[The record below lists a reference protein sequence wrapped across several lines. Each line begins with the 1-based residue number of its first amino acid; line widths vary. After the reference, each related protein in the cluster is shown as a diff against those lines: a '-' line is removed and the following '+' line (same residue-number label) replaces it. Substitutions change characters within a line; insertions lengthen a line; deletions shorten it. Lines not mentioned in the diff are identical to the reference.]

1 MHRHTR
7 LGGGGGPP
15 LPQQPDERH
24 FEAVIEYFEAVAGR
38 ARARCRGRTRG
49 AACDTASCAAGRTR
63 RAASRWTPCKTSVA
77 GGRAAARRP
86 HSAAAV
92 AIWRMLASHSGA
104 RRCANTHHGCTYC
117 GCTVLGIASERLVTK
132 QRQVCQHAAFS
143 LGARLLISVVSL
155 LASLVSPL
163 AISLCLL
170 ASA

>member
-1 MHRHTR
+1 MRYR
-7 LGGGGGPP
+7 IVCCGPYTTSSVS
-15 LPQQPDERH
+15 LD
-24 FEAVIEYFEAVAGR
+24 AVQ
-38 ARARCRGRTRG
+38 
-49 AACDTASCAAGRTR
+49 DLR
-63 RAASRWTPCKTSVA
+63 RRTSVA

-86 HSAAAV
+86 HPAAAV

-117 GCTVLGIASERLVTK
+117 GCTVLGIASEPAGDKCANTTRFRWV
-132 QRQVCQHAAFS
+132 AP
-143 LGARLLISVVSL
+143 LLISVVSI

>member
-38 ARARCRGRTRG
+38 ARARCRGRMRG

-117 GCTVLGIASERLVTK
+117 GCTVLGIASEPAGDKCANTTRFRWV
-132 QRQVCQHAAFS
+132 
-143 LGARLLISVVSL
+143 ARLLISVVSI